1 MPDCLREARRAL
13 VEQKPLTLVFDPVRG
28 GASLEVIQRDE
39 CPDDLRAPIFDG
51 REVIHWHRVKVR
63 PAAALSL
70 APTSPSRSA
79 ATLLTRPRGARRTS
93 SW

>member
-1 MPDCLREARRAL
+1 M

-39 CPDDLRAPIFDG
+39 CPDDLRAPVFDG
-51 REVIHWHRVKVR
+51 REVIHWHRVKVC
-63 PAAALSL
+63 PAALSGTHVL
-70 APTSPSRSA
+70 SRSA
-79 ATLLTRPRGARRTS
+79 AMPLTRTRGARRIS